1 MRVAV
6 ITDAG
11 ISSRFNAGIT
21 EDEKALKC
29 LYTETGFKDTL
40 LFRLMDKCSFA
51 DRIIVVGGYKYDD
64 LASFYKDNLSAD
76 FPATDLIYN
85 DHYSDLSSGFSLYL
99 GIKAA
104 LEYDPDEIFFVEG
117 DLDIDNSSFQKI
129 VLSGRSVLS
138 INREP
143 VYSDKAVVLYK
154 DGSGNYKYAFNS
166 SHGLLKINE
175 PFSCILN
182 SGQVW
187 KFTDPAKLKEANDEF
202 SGTERN
208 GTNLSII
215 QSYIDKVGAD
225 NFDIVCLERWT
236 NCNTREDYK
245 KILNYWRTE
254 E

>member
-1 MRVAV
+1 MNVAV
-6 ITDAG
+6 ITVAG
-11 ISSRFNAGIT
+11 ISSRFNAGIP
-21 EDEKALKC
+21 EDLKVLKC
-29 LYTETGFKDTL
+29 LYTETGIKDTL
-40 LFRLMDKCSFA
+40 LYRLMDKCSFA
-51 DRIIVVGGYKYDD
+51 DRIIVVGGYKFDD
-64 LASFYKDNLSAD
+64 LASFYKDNLSVD

-104 LEYDPDEIFFVEG
+104 LEYDPDEIVFIEG
-117 DLDIDNSSFQKI
+117 DLDVDKRSFEKI
-129 VLSGRSVLS
+129 IQSGKSVLS

-154 DGSGNYKYAFNS
+154 DGSGRYKYAFNS
-166 SHGLLKINE
+166 SHGLLKIEE

-182 SGQVW
+182 SGQIW
-187 KFTDPAKLKEANDEF
+187 KFTDPAKLRESNDEF
-202 SGTERN
+202 IGSDKT

-215 QSYIDKVGAD
+215 QRYLDKTGSD
-225 NFDIVCLERWT
+225 NFDIVCFERWT